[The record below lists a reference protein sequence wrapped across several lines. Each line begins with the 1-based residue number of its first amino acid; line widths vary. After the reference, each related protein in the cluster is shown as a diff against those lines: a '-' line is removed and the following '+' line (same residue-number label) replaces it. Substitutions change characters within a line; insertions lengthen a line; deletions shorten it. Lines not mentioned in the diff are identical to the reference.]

1 MVAAVLVGG
10 RCGSGRRRA
19 PRAMRADR
27 EAGGEGAEAD
37 ADEEQPDGV
46 RHVEPA
52 EERLAERAEEDG
64 EEEEGGF
71 PLEEVAP
78 RRLRPVAAVVAT
90 GVAAAVPL
98 AAADRRAHVE
108 AVPLEPFVRRLP
120 RAVVAVVEFLRPRRL
135 LQLEVEQLRRLA
147 PRHVAAEEVEREGQ
161 VGIFQRRVGIVARV
175 EALLQPRHLLR
186 VQVEPQRLVGLAPG
200 DGALIGSD
208 AVLGTFRVLA
218 AAAAA
223 GRGGERRGEHQ
234 KPARHGDVVHTRRH
248 RDLGSRASP
257 RRNFASWR
265 RTQIWRT
272 PSAASAPTAT
282 RASATR

>member
-1 MVAAVLVGG
+1 
-10 RCGSGRRRA
+10 
-19 PRAMRADR
+19 MRADR

-71 PLEEVAP
+71 PLEQVAP

-120 RAVVAVVEFLRPRRL
+120 RAVVAVVEVLLRPRRL
-135 LQLEVEQLRRLA
+135 LQLAVEQPRRLA

-175 EALLQPRHLLR
+175 EALLQPRHLLH
-186 VQVEPQRLVGLAPG
+186 VQVEPQRNLGLAPC
-200 DGALIGSD
+200 DAALIGSD

-234 KPARHGDVVHTRRH
+234 KPARHGDVVRSRGH
-248 RDLGSRASP
+248 RDLDASFAKKAQ
-257 RRNFASWR
+257 NFAASR
-265 RTQIWRT
+265 RTQWRT
-272 PSAASAPTAT
+272 PSAASPPTAT

>member
-1 MVAAVLVGG
+1 
-10 RCGSGRRRA
+10 
-19 PRAMRADR
+19 MRADR

-90 GVAAAVPL
+90 GVTAAVPL

-120 RAVVAVVEFLRPRRL
+120 RAVVAVVEFLRPRWFL
-135 LQLEVEQLRRLA
+135 
-147 PRHVAAEEVEREGQ
+147 
-161 VGIFQRRVGIVARV
+161 
-175 EALLQPRHLLR
+175 
-186 VQVEPQRLVGLAPG
+186 
-200 DGALIGSD
+200 
-208 AVLGTFRVLA
+208 
-218 AAAAA
+218 
-223 GRGGERRGEHQ
+223 
-234 KPARHGDVVHTRRH
+234 
-248 RDLGSRASP
+248 
-257 RRNFASWR
+257 
-265 RTQIWRT
+265 
-272 PSAASAPTAT
+272 
-282 RASATR
+282 

>member
-1 MVAAVLVGG
+1 MCEVVVVVAAVLGGG

-90 GVAAAVPL
+90 GVTAAVPL

-120 RAVVAVVEFLRPRRL
+120 RAVVAVVFLRPRRL
-135 LQLEVEQLRRLA
+135 LQLAVEQPRRLA
-147 PRHVAAEEVEREGQ
+147 PRHVAAEEVAREGQ
-161 VGIFQRRVGIVARV
+161 RGAVELRVGIVARR
-175 EALLQPRHLLR
+175 EAILQPRHLLL
-186 VQVEPQRLVGLAPG
+186 VQVEPQRLIGLAPG

-208 AVLGTFRVLA
+208 AVRRLVA
-218 AAAAA
+218 AAGAAA

-234 KPARHGDVVHTRRH
+234 KPARHGDVVRSRRH
-248 RDLGSRASP
+248 RDLG
-257 RRNFASWR
+257 
-265 RTQIWRT
+265 
-272 PSAASAPTAT
+272 AASYAK
-282 RASATR
+282 